1 MAAGWTPRSGLVY
14 PFPMMLSCPQSLIP
28 GGARAGLFLRAVVL
42 SVFLAASMGC
52 AQRRAAMI
60 CAADAVNVSGAPLSD
75 VRIVHEPTGR
85 FFAVGTLLPGRS
97 FFLDFR
103 ERELVAQSAVV
114 SWTDASGRP
123 HEDRLDMRGV
133 GQPGSGRPLRI
144 TYVIGED
151 GEAVVE
157 VRPCSPQ

>member
-1 MAAGWTPRSGLVY
+1 
-14 PFPMMLSCPQSLIP
+14 
-28 GGARAGLFLRAVVL
+28 
-42 SVFLAASMGC
+42 
-52 AQRRAAMI
+52 MI

-151 GEAVVE
+151 GEADGFGLGLTIARRAVDLHGGTIMATNRQDGGLCVE
-157 VRPCSPQ
+157 ISLPAAP